1 MPSFSCAR
9 FGSGGA
15 RLDALMVS
23 QLILPIEPASRMT
36 RDDFIVA
43 AANKHALAFLDVW
56 PDWPMPA
63 AALYGP
69 SASGKT
75 HLARIW
81 AERAGAVLADAR
93 EFRAPVAGAAVV
105 ENCDSV
111 AGQEHESALFAMF
124 ERGTPLLLTGRGAP
138 ATWPAALPD
147 LASRFRALV
156 AFELGEADEALLM
169 ALAVKL
175 FADRQVQVPE
185 AVVTELVQQ
194 LERSPAALRD
204 FIARADREA
213 LSLQKPINLQL
224 IRGLMASPGVS
235 S

>member
-1 MPSFSCAR
+1 
-9 FGSGGA
+9 
-15 RLDALMVS
+15 MVS

-43 AANKHALAFLDVW
+43 AGNRHALAFLDAW
-56 PDWPMPA
+56 PDWPAPA
-63 AALYGP
+63 VALYGP

-81 AERAGAVLADAR
+81 AARTNATLADAR
-93 EFRAPVAGAAVV
+93 ELHAPIAGAAVV
-105 ENCDSV
+105 ENCDGV
-111 AGQEHESALFAMF
+111 TDFGHEPVLFAML
-124 ERGTPLLLTGRGAP
+124 ERGTPLLLTGRAAP
-138 ATWPAALPD
+138 GSWRVDLPD
-147 LASRFRALV
+147 LASRLRSLV
-156 AFELGEADEALLM
+156 AFELGGADEALLM

-204 FIARADREA
+204 FIARADATA
-213 LSLQKPINLQL
+213 LSRQKPINLQL
-224 IRGLMASPGVS
+224 IRGLMDGRAKS

>member
-1 MPSFSCAR
+1 MI
-9 FGSGGA
+9 
-15 RLDALMVS
+15 S

-36 RDDFIVA
+36 REDFIVA
-43 AANKHALAFLDVW
+43 PGNQHALAFLDAW
-56 PDWPMPA
+56 PDWPVPA

-75 HLARIW
+75 HLACIW
-81 AERAGAVLADAR
+81 GTQAGATLADAR
-93 EFRAPVAGAAVV
+93 ELAGPIAEAAVV

-111 AGQEHESALFAMF
+111 TGRAHESALFAML

-138 ATWPAALPD
+138 STWPVELPD

-156 AFELGEADEALLM
+156 AFELGGADEALLM

-185 AVVTELVQQ
+185 AVITELVQQ
-194 LERSPAALRD
+194 LERSPAAIRD
-204 FIARADREA
+204 FIAKADATA

-224 IRGLMASPGVS
+224 IRGLMADPGVS

>member
-1 MPSFSCAR
+1 
-9 FGSGGA
+9 
-15 RLDALMVS
+15 MVS

-43 AANKHALAFLDVW
+43 AGNRHALAFLDAW
-56 PDWPMPA
+56 PDWPAPA

-81 AERAGAVLADAR
+81 AARANATLADAR
-93 EFRAPVAGAAVV
+93 ELQAPIAGAAVV

-111 AGQEHESALFAMF
+111 AGHAHEPALFAML
-124 ERGTPLLLTGRGAP
+124 ERGTPLLLTGRAAP
-138 ATWPAALPD
+138 GSWPVDIPD
-147 LASRFRALV
+147 LASRLRALV
-156 AFELGEADEALLM
+156 AFELGGADEALLM

-204 FIARADREA
+204 FIARADATA
-213 LSLQKPINLQL
+213 LSRQKPINLQL
-224 IRGLMASPGVS
+224 IRGLMDDTGRS

>member
-1 MPSFSCAR
+1 
-9 FGSGGA
+9 
-15 RLDALMVS
+15 MVS

-43 AANKHALAFLDVW
+43 SANRDALAFLDAW
-56 PDWPMPA
+56 PDWPTPT

-81 AERAGAVLADAR
+81 AARTDAVVTNAHEL
-93 EFRAPVAGAAVV
+93 RAPVAGAVVV
-105 ENCDSV
+105 EDCDSA
-111 AGQEHESALFAMF
+111 AGHAHEAVLFAML

-138 ATWPAALPD
+138 ASWPAELPD

-156 AFELGEADEALLM
+156 SFELGGADEALLM

-185 AVVTELVQQ
+185 TVVTELVQQ
-194 LERSPAALRD
+194 LERSPAAIRD
-204 FIARADREA
+204 FIARADATA
-213 LSLQKPINLQL
+213 LSRQKPINLQL
-224 IRGLMASPGVS
+224 IRGLMADPGVS

>member
-1 MPSFSCAR
+1 
-9 FGSGGA
+9 
-15 RLDALMVS
+15 MVS

-43 AANKHALAFLDVW
+43 SANRHALAFLDAW

-69 SASGKT
+69 TASGKT

-81 AERAGAVLADAR
+81 AARAGAVVIEAR
-93 EFRAPVAGAAVV
+93 ELHAPVPGPAVV

-111 AGQEHESALFAMF
+111 DGHGHEAALFAML

-138 ATWPAALPD
+138 STWPTGLPD
-147 LASRFRALV
+147 LTSRFKALV
-156 AFELGEADEALLM
+156 AFELGSADEALLM

-185 AVVTELVQQ
+185 AVVTELVLQ
-194 LERSPAALRD
+194 LERSPAAIRD
-204 FIARADREA
+204 FIARADAKA

-224 IRGLMASPGVS
+224 IRGLMTDPGVS

>member
-1 MPSFSCAR
+1 MS
-9 FGSGGA
+9 
-15 RLDALMVS
+15 S

-43 AANKHALAFLDVW
+43 SANRDALAFLDAW

-63 AALYGP
+63 AALFGP

-81 AERAGAVLADAR
+81 ASRVHAAFADAR
-93 EFRAPVAGAAVV
+93 ELDAPLSGAAVV

-111 AGQEHESALFAMF
+111 TGHAHEPALFAML
-124 ERGTPLLLTGRGAP
+124 ERGVPLLLTGRSAP
-138 ATWPAALPD
+138 ASWPAALPD
-147 LASRFRALV
+147 LVSRFRALV
-156 AFELGEADEALLM
+156 AFELGSADEALLM

-185 AVVTELVQQ
+185 AVVMELVQQ
-194 LERSPAALRD
+194 LERSPAAIRD
-204 FIARADREA
+204 FIAKADATA
-213 LSLQKPINLQL
+213 LSRQKPINLQL
-224 IRGLMASPGVS
+224 IRGLMTDSGVS

>member
-1 MPSFSCAR
+1 
-9 FGSGGA
+9 
-15 RLDALMVS
+15 MVS

-43 AANKHALAFLDVW
+43 SANRHALTFLDAW
-56 PDWPMPA
+56 PDWPVPA

-81 AERAGAVLADAR
+81 ALRAGATLADAR
-93 EFRAPVAGAAVV
+93 ELTAPIPGAAVV
-105 ENCDSV
+105 ESCDSV
-111 AGQEHESALFAMF
+111 AGHAHESALFAML

-138 ATWPAALPD
+138 ASWPAVLPD

-156 AFELGEADEALLM
+156 AFELGSADEALLM

-185 AVVTELVQQ
+185 AVVMELVQQ
-194 LERSPAALRD
+194 LERSPAAIRD
-204 FIARADREA
+204 FIARADATA
-213 LSLQKPINLQL
+213 LSRQKPINLQL
-224 IRGLMASPGVS
+224 IRGLMADPGIAS
-235 S
+235 